1 MSELRKIKAKDPVDF
16 KFSDGKIRSV
26 HAVLAE
32 KLVKMGKGEIV
43 GGEAKA
49 KAEKK
54 AEVKK

>member
-1 MSELRKIKAKDPVDF
+1 MSGLRKIKAKDPVDF

-43 GGEAKA
+43 GAEA